1 MQGPQ
6 QMNDYGEQQRVAVLM
21 EMNFKRLFKE
31 LQEVRQMVESLHN
44 TPAPNVRGTPAPDPP
59 VQILQQSEPPVQ
71 QQEIPRQEA
80 LRAPPVQ
87 TTFPQA
93 PPKEKPYS
101 QRVGEWKSEDVSI
114 EKFFYAGGHR

>member
-31 LQEVRQMVESLHN
+31 IQEVRQMVENLQN
-44 TPAPNVRGTPAPDPP
+44 TPAPMVRGTPSPDPP
-59 VQILQQSEPPVQ
+59 VQIVQEREPVVQ
-71 QQEIPRQEA
+71 QEAPRHEA
-80 LRAPPVQ
+80 PRAPPVQ
-87 TTFPQA
+87 TTFQQA

-101 QRVGEWKSEDVSI
+101 QRVGEWKPEDVSI

>member
-31 LQEVRQMVESLHN
+31 IQEVRQMVESLHN
-44 TPAPNVRGTPAPDPP
+44 TPTPIVRGTPAPDPP

-71 QQEIPRQEA
+71 QQEMPKQETQ
-80 LRAPPVQ
+80 RAPPVQ

-101 QRVGEWKSEDVSI
+101 QRVGEWKPEDVSI